1 MIFSKIFQLG
11 VVLAA
16 LTCGVFRAEAQGN
29 QGLTQQQ
36 FDDWES
42 EVQATLNNALDGGL
56 IDSRAAEWSI
66 DVCVQGKVVI
76 VQFTAFPVGGGFG
89 LASTNIKTDSD
100 CLPSVDANG
109 NPLPYTSLLKS
120 LRTTGLG
127 PIGNQSPSAGSAA
140 FNTPKAEPA
149 SNPVAQLPLFRDIP
163 FEPLYPVS
171 SIPQAPHCDPSK
183 NAQVLLVNHGTNSV
197 TRLNACSGAVIAK
210 INVISNPLQA
220 GLTPDGATALV
231 TSFDNAVN
239 FINLNTN
246 SVAFTLTTPF
256 DVNPDGIVISPDGT
270 LAYITSFNN
279 NNPSVQVI
287 DIVQRKIAGS
297 LSLNT
302 YPQSVFITPDGS
314 QLWVTFP
321 FNNEVD
327 VIDTLT
333 LSRVR
338 ALSVANPYGIAFDS
352 TGGRAFIASRSTP
365 GALTVIDTS
374 TFNAITTVP
383 VGGGAVEVVFAP
395 DSSFLAVSGFD
406 SNTLTIVNPLN
417 YKAYTSQ
424 LPGPPMG
431 LAFVR

>member
-1 MIFSKIFQLG
+1 MIIRNILQMF
-11 VVLAA
+11 VALAS
-16 LTCGVFRAEAQGN
+16 LTVCVFRAEAQAN
-29 QGLTQQQ
+29 QGFTQQQ
-36 FDDWES
+36 FDDWEK
-42 EVQATLNNALDGGL
+42 EVQATLNDALDGGL
-56 IDSRAAEWSI
+56 IDSRAAEWSV

-76 VQFTAFPVGGGFG
+76 VKFLAFPVGGGFG
-89 LASTNIKTDSD
+89 LASENIKTDSD

-120 LRTTGLG
+120 LQVNGLG
-127 PIGNQSPSAGSAA
+127 PIRNQSQSWASAA
-140 FNTPKAEPA
+140 FDTPRAAPA

-171 SIPQAPHCDPSK
+171 SIPLPPHCDPSK

-210 INVISNPLQA
+210 INVVSNPLQA
-220 GLTPDGATALV
+220 GLTPDGSTALV

-239 FINLNTN
+239 FINLSTN

-287 DIVQRKIAGS
+287 DIAQRKITGS
-297 LSLNT
+297 LFLNT

-314 QLWVTFP
+314 QLWITFP
-321 FNNEVD
+321 FGNEVD

-333 LSRVR
+333 LTRVR
-338 ALSVANPYGIAFDS
+338 GLSVANPYGIAFDS
-352 TGGRAFIASRSTP
+352 TGVRAFIASRTTP
-365 GALTVIDTS
+365 GVLTVIDTS
-374 TFNAITTVP
+374 TFNTITTVP

-417 YKAYTSQ
+417 YKAYTGQ

-431 LAFVR
+431 LALVR